1 MGDLK
6 RLFVLDGTAL
16 LYRAHYAMINN
27 PLVTSTGFI
36 TSGIF
41 GFMNALVRLLRKESP
56 DYLAA
61 VFDDRAKTFRHQLYT
76 EYKATREKMPDEL
89 AAQLEPLEEILTAL
103 RVPVLRVPGFE
114 ADDIMGT
121 LARRAETL
129 GWRTYLVTGD
139 KDMMQL
145 VSEHTLVY
153 VPAQRRNPVKVYGRA
168 EVEERWGVPPE
179 KMVDLMGLMG
189 DSSDNIPGVAG
200 VGAKTALKLVMKYGG
215 LEEALNHAAEVG
227 NKRAR
232 EGLQTGR
239 ELALLSKE
247 LVTIDCQVPLD
258 LDMETLNIGG
268 LDPVAGGRKLQE
280 YEIRAITDDLLALGG
295 EAPATPVERPQKHY
309 EMVTTAQE
317 LDSLCSQ
324 LSAAPWFS
332 FDLET
337 TSLNPLQAEIVG
349 LAFAIEPHHGW
360 YVPVRFP
367 EKGTVPSLEL
377 EQVLAAV
384 GPILEDPQ
392 CPIIGQNIKYD
403 LQVMARY
410 DIDVNGI
417 IFDTMIGAHLLEP
430 DTASYKLDNLS
441 LKYLNY
447 ELVPIE
453 ELIGKKGKGQLSMA
467 EVPLQRV
474 ADYAAEDADITAL
487 LYPLLSERLQELHLD
502 QTNAQLEVPLIPV
515 LAEMERNGV
524 FLDLELLAEMSRQLN
539 ADLKVLVQRIHETA
553 GTEFN
558 INSPQQLGVVL
569 FDQLQLPQVRKR
581 STDVNVLQ
589 ILRPKHPLPGLILDY
604 RLIKKLQ
611 STYIDAF
618 PALVLPETGRVHSS
632 FNQTV
637 AATGRLSSSHP
648 NFQNIPIRT
657 ELGREIRKA
666 FRAQGPGW
674 GIFSADYSQIE
685 LRVMAHLAGE
695 TALIEAFR
703 ADRDIHA
710 LTASIVFGVPAEEV
724 TADQRRTAKVVN
736 FGIMY
741 GAGPFRMAQEL
752 DITLQEGRELIN
764 RYFNTSP
771 GIRLFVDRLLHQA
784 REDGY
789 VATLLGRRRNVPG
802 LQSKNQRLRS
812 ADERMAVNAP
822 IQGTAAELIKI
833 AMIKIHHRLKADGFR
848 AKMILQ
854 VHDELLFETP
864 DEEFER
870 LRAMVVRE
878 METALELSVPL
889 KVDTG
894 YGPTW
899 YEAH

>member
-1 MGDLK
+1 MDDPK

-16 LYRAHYAMINN
+16 LYRAHYALINN
-27 PLVTSTGFI
+27 PLMTSTGFV

-41 GFMNALVRLLRKESP
+41 GFMNALVRLLQKESP

-89 AAQLEPLEEILTAL
+89 AAQLEPLEEILLAL

-114 ADDIMGT
+114 ADDLMGT
-121 LARRAETL
+121 LSSRAETL

-153 VPAQRRNPVKVYGRA
+153 VPAQRRNPVKIYGRA

-189 DSSDNIPGVAG
+189 DSSDNIPGVPG
-200 VGAKTALKLVMKYGG
+200 VGAKTALKLVLKYGG
-215 LEEALNHAAEVG
+215 LEEALNHAAEEG

-232 EGLQTGR
+232 EGLQNGR

-258 LDMETLNIGG
+258 LDMEALNIGG
-268 LDPVAGGRKLQE
+268 LDPLAGGQKLQE
-280 YEIRAITDDLLALGG
+280 YEIRAITDDLLALAG
-295 EAPATPVERPQKHY
+295 EAPPMPVERPPKHY
-309 EMVTTAQE
+309 EMVTTGQE
-317 LDSLCSQ
+317 LDHLCSQ

-337 TSLNPLQAEIVG
+337 TALNPLQAEIVG
-349 LAFAIEPHHGW
+349 LAFATEPHHGW

-384 GPILEDPQ
+384 GPILEDPER
-392 CPIIGQNIKYD
+392 PIVGQNIKYD

-410 DIDVNGI
+410 DIDVKGI

-430 DTASYKLDNLS
+430 DTTSYKLDNLS

-467 EVPLQRV
+467 DVPVQQV
-474 ADYAAEDADITAL
+474 ADYAVEDADITAL
-487 LYPLLSERLQELHLD
+487 LYPLLSERLQELQLD
-502 QTNAQLEVPLIPV
+502 ETNANIEVPLIPV
-515 LAEMERNGV
+515 LAAMERNGV
-524 FLDLELLAEMSRQLN
+524 YLDLELLAEMSRQVN
-539 ADLKVLVQRIHETA
+539 ADLKVFVQRIHETA

-569 FDQLQLPQVRKR
+569 FDQLGLPQVRKR

-618 PALVLPETGRVHSS
+618 PALVQPETGRVHSS

-666 FRAQGPGW
+666 FRAQEPGW

-703 ADRDIHA
+703 ADRDIHT
-710 LTASIVFGVPAEEV
+710 LTASIVFSVPPDEV

-752 DITLQEGRELIN
+752 DITIQEGRELIN
-764 RYFNTSP
+764 RYFNTYP

-784 REDGY
+784 RQDGY
-789 VATLLGRRRNVPG
+789 VSTLLGRRRNVPG
-802 LQSKNQRLRS
+802 LMSKNQRLRM

-864 DEEFER
+864 EEELER
-870 LRAMVVRE
+870 LRTMVVRE

>member
-1 MGDLK
+1 MDNPK

-27 PLVTSTGFI
+27 PLMTSTGFI

-41 GFMNALVRLLRKESP
+41 GFMNALVRLLRSESP

-89 AAQLEPLEEILTAL
+89 AAQLQPLEEILTTM
-103 RVPVLRVPGFE
+103 RVPVLRLPGVE
-114 ADDIMGT
+114 ADDLMGT
-121 LARRAETL
+121 LSSRAETL

-145 VSEHTLVY
+145 VSDYTLVY
-153 VPAQRRNPVKVYGRA
+153 VPAQRRNPVKIYGRA

-189 DSSDNIPGVAG
+189 DSSDNVPGVPG
-200 VGAKTALKLVMKYGG
+200 VGAKTALKLLLQYGS
-215 LEEALNHAAEVG
+215 LEEALNHADEVG

-258 LDMETLNIGG
+258 VDMEALNVNNI
-268 LDPVAGGRKLQE
+268 DPVAGSEKLQE
-280 YEIRAITDDLLALGG
+280 YEIRAITDDLLALAG
-295 EAPATPVERPQKHY
+295 EAPATPVVRPKKHY
-309 EMVTTAQE
+309 QLVTTAQQ

-337 TSLNPLQAEIVG
+337 TSINALQAEIVG

-360 YVPVRFP
+360 YVPVQFP

-377 EQVLAAV
+377 EQVLAAI

-392 CPIIGQNIKYD
+392 CHIIGQNIKYD

-410 DIDVNGI
+410 GIEVNGI

-430 DTASYKLDNLS
+430 DNASYKLDNLS
-441 LKYLNY
+441 LAYLNY
-447 ELVPIE
+447 EMVPIE
-453 ELIGKKGKGQLSMA
+453 ELIGKRGKGQLSMA
-467 EVPLQRV
+467 QVPVQQV
-474 ADYAAEDADITAL
+474 AEYAAEDADIAAL
-487 LYPLLSERLQELHLD
+487 LYPLINERLVELHLD
-502 QTNAQLEVPLIPV
+502 ATNSNLEVPLIPV
-515 LAEMERNGV
+515 LATMERNGV
-524 FLDLELLAEMSRQLN
+524 FLDLELLAKMSLQLN
-539 ADLKVLVQRIHETA
+539 ADLKVLEQRIHETA

-569 FDQLQLPQVRKR
+569 FDQLGLKQVRKR
-581 STDVNVLQ
+581 RTDVNVLQ
-589 ILRPKHPLPGLILDY
+589 ILGPKHPLPGLILDY
-604 RLIKKLQ
+604 RMIKKLQ

-618 PALVLPETGRVHSS
+618 PVLVLPETGRVHSS

-637 AATGRLSSSHP
+637 AATGRLSSSNP

-666 FRAQGPGW
+666 FRAQEPGW

-695 TALIEAFR
+695 ATLIEAFLH
-703 ADRDIHA
+703 DRDIHA
-710 LTASIVFGVPAEEV
+710 LTASIVFGVPPEEV

-752 DITLQEGRELIN
+752 DITIQEGRELIN
-764 RYFNTSP
+764 RYFNTYP

-784 REDGY
+784 RQDGY
-789 VATLLGRRRNVPG
+789 VATMMGRRRNVPG
-802 LQSKNQRLRS
+802 LMSNNQRLRS
-812 ADERMAVNAP
+812 ADERMAVNTP

-833 AMIKIHHRLKADGFR
+833 AMIKIHHRLKAEGFR
-848 AKMILQ
+848 AKMIIQ

-864 DEEFER
+864 DEELER
-870 LRAMVVRE
+870 LRTMVVHE
-878 METALELSVPL
+878 METAQELSVPL